1 MYTILDCL
9 EHNTNQ
15 FPQNIIC
22 EDPHER
28 VSFQEFTDRAK
39 TVGYHL
45 SQRYRPERRPIVV
58 FMDNTAQSWTA
69 MIGAVYSGNF
79 YAVADAQMPME
90 RIRNIVAKISPLA
103 VIVDEVTRSKGEK
116 LEDVDVIS
124 IEELTD
130 PVPENENCLKEIRRS
145 IIDTDPAY
153 ILFTSGSTGTPKGT
167 VVNHASVI
175 KYTEWYT
182 STFHID
188 EKTIFGSQTPFY
200 FSMSVATMFSAILAG
215 AGLVLIPKLHF
226 SFPANLIDFMNEK
239 RINTIYWVPSAMNI
253 VANYKALDKKELPH
267 LKKVLFC
274 GEVMPT
280 KQLNYW
286 IAHMPKETL
295 FANLY
300 GPTETTDVAAYFVVD
315 RPFRDD
321 EPLPIGYPC
330 ANCAIMVLK
339 ADNTLAEIG
348 EEGELCIRG
357 SFLANG
363 YYNDPEKTEA
373 VFTQNPLNS
382 SYPELIYRTGDIV
395 KYNDRHELT
404 YITRKDFQIKHLGY
418 RIELAEIETAIN
430 AIEAVFECA
439 CIYDT
444 EKNEIVLYYSGQE
457 LSAKLVIQNVRDKLP
472 KYMIPT
478 KYIFLTDLPHN
489 ANGKIDRK
497 RLKEMY
503 TESK

>member
-69 MIGAVYSGNF
+69 MIVAVYSGNF

-145 IIDTDPAY
+145 IIDTGPAY

-188 EKTIFGSQTPFY
+188 EKTIFLSP
-200 FSMSVATMFSAILAG
+200 
-215 AGLVLIPKLHF
+215 
-226 SFPANLIDFMNEK
+226 
-239 RINTIYWVPSAMNI
+239 
-253 VANYKALDKKELPH
+253 
-267 LKKVLFC
+267 LF
-274 GEVMPT
+274 
-280 KQLNYW
+280 
-286 IAHMPKETL
+286 
-295 FANLY
+295 
-300 GPTETTDVAAYFVVD
+300 
-315 RPFRDD
+315 
-321 EPLPIGYPC
+321 
-330 ANCAIMVLK
+330 
-339 ADNTLAEIG
+339 
-348 EEGELCIRG
+348 
-357 SFLANG
+357 
-363 YYNDPEKTEA
+363 
-373 VFTQNPLNS
+373 NS
-382 SYPELIYRTGDIV
+382 S
-395 KYNDRHELT
+395 
-404 YITRKDFQIKHLGY
+404 
-418 RIELAEIETAIN
+418 
-430 AIEAVFECA
+430 
-439 CIYDT
+439 
-444 EKNEIVLYYSGQE
+444 
-457 LSAKLVIQNVRDKLP
+457 QNKMNP
-472 KYMIPT
+472 Y
-478 KYIFLTDLPHN
+478 
-489 ANGKIDRK
+489 
-497 RLKEMY
+497 
-503 TESK
+503 